1 MLDYEKTRHFQF
13 EDVHHSYTT
22 RDTILYA
29 LGIGMG
35 SDPLNRDELRF
46 VYEKNLQTVP
56 TMASVLASPGFW
68 MRDNRELGIDAVKL
82 VHGEQSVTLHA
93 ALPVAG
99 TVIGRTRVTRIVDK
113 GEGKGAIIQ
122 TEKKLFNAATDQL
135 LATVEQAVFCRGDGG
150 FSKVGGGGGDEAGP
164 ALAATPEV
172 APDQVIDLTTRA
184 DAALLYRL
192 SGDLNPLHADPD
204 VATQAG
210 FPKPILHGLAT
221 YGVVCRALLADFC
234 GNDPARLRSIRTRMS
249 SPVFPGETIRVECWR
264 KPEGVAFRA
273 RILAR
278 DVTVL
283 SHGHADLSFS

>member
-1 MLDYEKTRHFQF
+1 MLDYQKTRHFKF
-13 EDVHHSYTT
+13 DDVRHTYTS

-35 SDPLNRDELRF
+35 SDPLDRSELRF
-46 VYEKNLQTVP
+46 VYEKDLQVVP
-56 TMASVLASPGFW
+56 VMASVLASPGFW
-68 MRDNRELGIDAVKL
+68 MREHKELGIDAVKL
-82 VHGEQSVTLHA
+82 VHGEQAVTLHA
-93 ALPVAG
+93 ALPAEG
-99 TVIGRTRVTRIVDK
+99 TVIGRTRVARIVDK

-122 TEKKLFNAATDQL
+122 TEKQLFDAATDQL
-135 LATVEQAVFCRGDGG
+135 LATVEQSVFCRGDGG
-150 FSKVGGGGGDEAGP
+150 FSKVSGGGDEAGP
-164 ALAATPEV
+164 AMTATPETE
-172 APDQVIDLTTRA
+172 PDLVVDMPTRP

-192 SGDLNPLHADPD
+192 SGDLNPLHADLD
-204 VATQAG
+204 VAARAG

-221 YGVVCRALLADFC
+221 YGVTCRALLAAFC
-234 GNDPARLRSIRTRMS
+234 GNDPARLKSMRTRMS

-273 RILAR
+273 RIPAR

>member
-1 MLDYEKTRHFQF
+1 MLDYQKTRHAQF
-13 EDVHHSYTT
+13 EDVHHSYTS

-35 SDPLNRDELRF
+35 SDPLDRSELRF
-46 VYEKNLQTVP
+46 VYEKDLQVVP
-56 TMASVLASPGFW
+56 VMASVLASPGFW
-68 MRDNRELGIDAVKL
+68 MRERKELGIDAVKL
-82 VHGEQSVTLHA
+82 VHGEQAVTLHA
-93 ALPVAG
+93 ALPAEG

-122 TEKKLFNAATDQL
+122 TEKQLFDAATDQL

-150 FSKVGGGGGDEAGP
+150 FSKVSGGGDEAGP
-164 ALAATPEV
+164 GMVATPDTP
-172 APDQVIDLTTRA
+172 PDHVIDMPTRP

-204 VATQAG
+204 VAAKAG
-210 FPKPILHGLAT
+210 FAKPILHGLAT
-221 YGVVCRALLADFC
+221 YGVTCRALLAAFC
-234 GNDPARLRSIRTRMS
+234 GNDPARLKSMRTRMS

-264 KPEGVAFRA
+264 QPGGVAFRA
-273 RILAR
+273 RIPAR

-283 SHGHADLSFS
+283 SHGHAELSFA

>member
-1 MLDYEKTRHFQF
+1 MLDYQKTRHLQF
-13 EDVHHSYTT
+13 DDVRHSYTT

-35 SDPLNRDELRF
+35 HDPLDRSELRF
-46 VYEKNLQTVP
+46 VYEKDLQVVP
-56 TMASVLASPGFW
+56 VMASVLASPGFW
-68 MRDNRELGIDAVKL
+68 MRERKELGIDAVKL

-93 ALPVAG
+93 ALPAEG

-122 TEKKLFNAATDQL
+122 TEKKLFDAATDRL

-150 FSKVGGGGGDEAGP
+150 FSKAGGGDEAGP
-164 ALAATPEV
+164 ALAATPETE
-172 APDQVIDLTTRA
+172 PDHVVDMPTRA

-204 VATQAG
+204 VAARAG
-210 FPKPILHGLAT
+210 FPRPILHGLAT
-221 YGVVCRALLADFC
+221 YGVTCRALLAAFC
-234 GNDPARLRSIRTRMS
+234 GNDAARLKSMRARMS

-264 KPEGVAFRA
+264 RPEGVAFRA
-273 RILAR
+273 RIPAR

>member
-1 MLDYEKTRHFQF
+1 MLDYQKTRHAQF
-13 EDVHHSYTT
+13 EDERHSYTS

-35 SDPLNRDELRF
+35 SDPLDRSELRF
-46 VYEKNLQTVP
+46 VYEKDLQVVP
-56 TMASVLASPGFW
+56 VMASVLASPGFW
-68 MRDNRELGIDAVKL
+68 MRERKELGIDAVKL

-93 ALPVAG
+93 ALPAEG

-122 TEKKLFNAATDQL
+122 TEKQLFDATTDQL

-150 FSKVGGGGGDEAGP
+150 FSKAGGGDDAGP
-164 ALAATPEV
+164 ALPATPDTE
-172 APDQVIDLTTRA
+172 PDHVVDMPTRA

-204 VATQAG
+204 VATRAG

-221 YGVVCRALLADFC
+221 YGVTCRALLSAFC
-234 GNDPARLRSIRTRMS
+234 GNDPARLKSMRARMS

-273 RILAR
+273 RIPAR

>member
-1 MLDYEKTRHFQF
+1 MLDYQKTRHAQFQ
-13 EDVHHSYTT
+13 DVRHSYTT

-35 SDPLNRDELRF
+35 SDPLDRSELRF
-46 VYEKNLQTVP
+46 VYEKDLQVVP
-56 TMASVLASPGFW
+56 VMASVLASPGFW
-68 MRDNRELGIDAVKL
+68 MRERKELGIDAVKL

-93 ALPVAG
+93 ALPPEG

-122 TEKKLFNAATDQL
+122 TEKKLFDAATDQL

-150 FSKVGGGGGDEAGP
+150 FSKVSGGGDEAGP
-164 ALAATPEV
+164 AMAATPET
-172 APDQVIDLTTRA
+172 APDHVVDMTTRA

-204 VATQAG
+204 VATKAG
-210 FPKPILHGLAT
+210 FPQPILHGLAT
-221 YGVVCRALLADFC
+221 YGVTCRALLTAFC
-234 GNDPARLRSIRTRMS
+234 GNDPVRLKSMRARMS

-273 RILAR
+273 RIPAR